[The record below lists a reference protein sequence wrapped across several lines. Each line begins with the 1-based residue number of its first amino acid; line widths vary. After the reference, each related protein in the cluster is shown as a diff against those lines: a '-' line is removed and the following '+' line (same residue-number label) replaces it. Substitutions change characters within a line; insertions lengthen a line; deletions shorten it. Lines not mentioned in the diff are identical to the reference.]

1 MPTLFNLNFLIL
13 LNCSRFQ
20 DRWQRSQGCVLTH
33 SVAEGLSVETV
44 RDNWSKVSEMEGG
57 DFPTSNQEATM
68 ELVEKLKP
76 AQASGSQ
83 AANSTSGL
91 DHVIIYLIL
100 IPNP

>member
-1 MPTLFNLNFLIL
+1 
-13 LNCSRFQ
+13 
-20 DRWQRSQGCVLTH
+20 
-33 SVAEGLSVETV
+33 
-44 RDNWSKVSEMEGG
+44 MEGG

-91 DHVIIYLIL
+91 DHVIIKIMNSLFDFDPI
-100 IPNP
+100 NNTF

>member
-1 MPTLFNLNFLIL
+1 
-13 LNCSRFQ
+13 
-20 DRWQRSQGCVLTH
+20 
-33 SVAEGLSVETV
+33 
-44 RDNWSKVSEMEGG
+44 MEGG

-91 DHVIIYLIL
+91 DHVIIKIMNNLFDPKRIKQ
-100 IPNP
+100 ICTSVQICFHRF